1 MSGTKD
7 ATQRTLERQAGG
19 CHQHPTHHCLLVTQT
34 TETELSK
41 PKEKLSNV
49 ITDQEIDPEMMIKN

>member
-19 CHQHPTHHCLLVTQT
+19 CHQHLTHHGLLVTQMA
-34 TETELSK
+34 ETELSK

-49 ITDQEIDPEMMIKN
+49 ITDQEINPEMDD